1 MRFLK
6 GCLIALLVVGLLLTV
21 GPFLVP
27 VPPLEGTAE
36 PEELADSDSQFVEV
50 NGVTVHYKRMGQGEP
65 AIVLLHGFG
74 ASTFSWEQV
83 MEPLSAY
90 GTVIAFDRPAFG
102 LTERPMPPY
111 EGANPYSLDFQADL
125 LFGLLDELGFEQAVM
140 VGNSAGGTVI
150 SKAALERPERVSG
163 LVLVSA
169 AIYAGGGSPAW
180 IRPLLRTPQMDHLG
194 PLIARQLAGE
204 RGDTFIQ
211 TAWHDPDRISEE
223 IIEGYRRPLQVQN
236 WDRALWELTKASGP
250 SGVQDRL
257 AELDMPVLVITGDD
271 DRIVAT
277 ADSIR
282 LASELPDAE
291 LVVLENCG
299 HLPQEECPAAF
310 MEAVGVFLAGL
321 E

>member
-111 EGANPYSLDFQADL
+111 EGVNPYSLDFQADL